1 MVFFSSS
8 CNRLQPVWHFSF
20 LGPSSHEI
28 AVVMLLQVI
37 TGILLLSN
45 RFVPLALALL
55 APIIVNI
62 VLFHTF
68 MAPQGLPVAL
78 FTSIL
83 WLLTFTGVRSAFSGL
98 FQVRVRAKTEQG

>member
-1 MVFFSSS
+1 
-8 CNRLQPVWHFSF
+8 
-20 LGPSSHEI
+20 
-28 AVVMLLQVI
+28 MLLQVI
-37 TGILLLSN
+37 AGILLLSN

-78 FTSIL
+78 FTSIH
-83 WLLTFTGVRSAFSGL
+83 WLLTFTGVRSASSGL
-98 FQVRVRAKTEQG
+98 LQVRERAEAEQG